1 MGFETTNRLINDRI
15 HEIASKF
22 ENNLITE
29 REKNELAELIYPKLK
44 FFIWKFCKNSE
55 DTDEALQWTLKKIF
69 KNISK
74 FDFERGRF
82 TTWIYAI
89 ARNETLFYLFQKKRS
104 PIISVE
110 SIYYEYDPADKAV
123 NGRELELEFQDVFDK
138 TISEIYGL
146 EDALLKNI
154 AFDKMINREKVK
166 SIAMKY
172 DINENTVKTKLR
184 KARIE
189 IKEKVL
195 EKNPHFKESLKHIFD
210 L

>member
-154 AFDKMINREKVK
+154 AIDKMINREKVK

>member
-22 ENNLITE
+22 ENNSITE

-44 FFIWKFCKNSE
+44 FFIWKFCKTSD
-55 DTDEALQWTLKKIF
+55 DTEEALQWTLKKIF

-74 FDFERGRF
+74 FDFEKGRF

-110 SIYYEYDPADKAV
+110 SIYCDYDPIDQTLID
-123 NGRELELEFQDVFDK
+123 REMEIEFQDIFDK
-138 TISEIYGL
+138 TLNEIYGL

-154 AFDKMINREKVK
+154 AIDKMINREKVK
-166 SIAMKY
+166 SIAIKY

-195 EKNPHFKESLKHIFD
+195 EKNPHFKESLNHIFD